1 MKKALKIIG
10 LVLLAAIF
18 IGIIILKIL
27 GSRPVAPTD
36 YQTTVQTGGVIEK
49 KYMENGDYEVSIK
62 ENAVLQ

>member
-1 MKKALKIIG
+1 MKKVLKIIG
-10 LVLLAAIF
+10 VVLLAI
-18 IGIIILKIL
+18 IVIVIIILKIL
-27 GSRPVAPTD
+27 GSRPAAPID